1 MSFFLKKLISYFI
14 LPPGIFI
21 VIFLIFYFFS
31 KNKLLKK
38 LALFSALS
46 LYLISVEPFKDLL
59 YIPLEKSYKV
69 PENPKGDAIVVL
81 GGGVYNNG
89 RLKASSFKRLITAF
103 ILHKKTG
110 LPIILSGGASISRIP
125 EAKVMKELLKT
136 FGVKEKYVY
145 TELNSRDTE
154 ENAKYVKKVCEKLGC
169 KRLILVTSGF
179 HMRRAE
185 ALFRKQGFKVVP
197 YPTVLKF
204 EGKYNVYS
212 LFPKY
217 SVFYDSSI
225 AIREYIGLIFYKLTG
240 RI

>member
-1 MSFFLKKLISYFI
+1 MSFFLKKILSYFI

-21 VIFLIFYFFS
+21 LIFLMFYFFT
-31 KNKLLKK
+31 KEKFTKK
-38 LALFSALS
+38 LALLSALF
-46 LYLISVEPFKDLL
+46 LYLISIEPFKDLL
-59 YIPLEKSYKV
+59 YYPLENPYKL
-69 PENPKGDAIVVL
+69 PTNLKGDAIVVL

-89 RLKASSFKRLITAF
+89 RLKASSFKRLITGF

-110 LPIILSGGASISRIP
+110 LPIILSGGASINTIP
-125 EAKVMKELLKT
+125 EAKIMKEILRT
-136 FGVKEKYVY
+136 FGVKEKKVY
-145 TELNSRDTE
+145 AELSSRDTG
-154 ENAKYVKKVCEKLGC
+154 ENARYVKKVCRKIGC
-169 KRLILVTSGF
+169 KEIILVTSGF

-185 ALFRKQGFKVVP
+185 ALFKKEGFKVIP
-197 YPTVLKF
+197 YPTDLKF

-225 AIREYIGLIFYKLTG
+225 AIREYLGLLFYKLTG